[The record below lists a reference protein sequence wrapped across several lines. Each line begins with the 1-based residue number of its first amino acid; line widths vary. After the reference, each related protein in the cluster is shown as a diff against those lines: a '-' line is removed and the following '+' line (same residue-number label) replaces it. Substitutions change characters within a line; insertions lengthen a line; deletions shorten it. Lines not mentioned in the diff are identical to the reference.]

1 MHHANISSSVVF
13 KSSSH
18 IGIISFQTWRSHVL
32 KKKKMSSC
40 FYFLNKSEKDFSAG
54 AAGWK

>member
-1 MHHANISSSVVF
+1 MALPCF
-13 KSSSH
+13 EKE
-18 IGIISFQTWRSHVL
+18 
-32 KKKKMSSC
+32 KMSSL